1 MFCAPGAV
9 RSQSCSQGFI
19 ADINCGIK
27 SSVWGTLISAGAAV
41 LFTSA
46 KIKHTKLQVLLDM
59 QQETQPANTWKK
71 NYIVWIQHVFC
82 TRNMGTRSAS
92 RKVHYFLQLF
102 GLELKFRVGSRTGRG
117 CLQNCFLQYWVY
129 CPSALLI
136 PGTLKEAMGPLTQQQ
151 HVGQVSR
158 SPIWHRDGQER
169 EYQSVLCQL
178 LWHPFVSLN

>member
-9 RSQSCSQGFI
+9 RSQSHSQGFI

-59 QQETQPANTWKK
+59 QQGTQPANTWKK
-71 NYIVWIQHVFC
+71 NYIGWIRHDFC
-82 TRNMGTRSAS
+82 ARNMGTRSAS
-92 RKVHYFLQLF
+92 RKV
-102 GLELKFRVGSRTGRG
+102 ERRTGRG
-117 CLQNCFLQYWVY
+117 CLQNCFLQYYVY

-136 PGTLKEAMGPLTQQQ
+136 PGTLKETMGPLTQQQ